1 MKKNLLI
8 TLTAL
13 TIGFLSSCG
22 YFQNGYDYGNTT
34 KEFMASLMHKD
45 YTKCISLMQLGNKTS
60 DKLYMDTV
68 IRLGLVDFH
77 NTIASKVGEDLDYS
91 FLRTE
96 QHSTLVSAP
105 IPNTTTVLLEFS
117 NDKNIGVI
125 EALFDNKTG
134 KIMSIKPDLVKP
146 GKIIQP
152 LPNRTHFW
160 IFGIF
165 TLCVF
170 AFNIYVLR
178 RVYSSDMA
186 TKWQK
191 YLAIILLNVPAVC
204 YSPVQGLFFK
214 FFASQFFLGINFV
227 KLGYM
232 GSTWIFGIP
241 LGGLYL
247 YLQLRKADKQKRL
260 ESKLSKKEKRRLQ
273 EQRAR
278 EEMLKAK
285 ES

>member
-1 MKKNLLI
+1 MKKKLLI
-8 TLTAL
+8 ILTAL

-34 KEFMASLMHKD
+34 KQFMASLMHKD
-45 YTKCISLMQLGNKTS
+45 YNKCISLMQLGNKTS
-60 DKLYMDTV
+60 DKRYMDTV
-68 IRLGLVDFH
+68 IKPGLVDFH
-77 NTIASKVGEDLDYS
+77 NTIARTVGEDPDYS

-105 IPNTTTVLLEFS
+105 IPNTTTILLEFS

-134 KIMSIKPDLVKP
+134 KIMSIRPDTVKA

-170 AFNIYVLR
+170 AFNIHVLI
-178 RVYSSDMA
+178 RVYNSDMA
-186 TKWQK
+186 NKWQK

-204 YSPVQGLFFK
+204 YSPIQGLFFQ

-232 GSTWIFGIP
+232 GSTFIFGIP

-247 YLQLRKADKQKRL
+247 FWQFRKADKQKRF
-260 ESKLSKKEKRRLQ
+260 ESKLSKKEKRRLE
-273 EQRAR
+273 EQR
-278 EEMLKAK
+278 LKAK
-285 ES
+285 GR